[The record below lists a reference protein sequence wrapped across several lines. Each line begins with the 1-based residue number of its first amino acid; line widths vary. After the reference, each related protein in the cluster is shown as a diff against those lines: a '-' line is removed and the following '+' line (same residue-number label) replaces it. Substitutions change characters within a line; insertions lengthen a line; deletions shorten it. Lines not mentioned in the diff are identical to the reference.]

1 MNLTEFTEQGFKE
14 FILKNNLTV
23 EQSEGGHVQYDY
35 IELPD
40 STCYRLDYTYYPY
53 ADGET
58 AYNFEP
64 RTQTVQL
71 NLI

>member
-1 MNLTEFTEQGFKE
+1 MELTEFTEQGFKE
-14 FILKNNLTV
+14 FILKNNLKV
-23 EQSEGGHVQYDY
+23 ERSEGGHVIYDY

-40 STCYRLDYTYYPY
+40 GTCYRLDYEYYPY

-64 RTQTVQL
+64 SIQTVQL